1 MNNSYSQYEKDIR
14 GKVIL
19 VTGGTGSFGNAVIS
33 GLLQF
38 DPKRIIVFSRDEK
51 KQHDMRYLYNSPI
64 LKFVIGD
71 VRDAESINKVMG
83 GVNYV
88 FHAAALKQV
97 PSCEFFPLEAIKTN
111 ILGAHNVIDAAI
123 QHKVERLVVLSTD
136 KAVYPINA
144 MGLTK
149 ALMEKVMIAN
159 SRKIS
164 EPNSGLSEENNGQTT
179 LCGTRY
185 GNVLMTRGSVIPY
198 FIELIKKGEV
208 LTVTDPNMTRFL
220 LPLSESVELV
230 LHAMTNGKN
239 GDIYVKKAPA
249 TNMETLVQAVCKI
262 FNYDKGHKVVG
273 IRAGEKIHETLISQE
288 EMARAE
294 DEGDYFRIPSESQGL
309 DYQQYY
315 DKGKRSPLEEVI
327 SFTSENTKQLDL
339 EQTTDLLMTL
349 PEIQEELRNF
359 KK

>member
-33 GLLQF
+33 GLLKF

-51 KQHDMRYLYNSPI
+51 KQHDMRYLYNSPT

-71 VRDAESINKVMG
+71 VRDAESINRVMG
-83 GVNYV
+83 SVDYV

-111 ILGAHNVIDAAI
+111 ILGAHNVINAAI

-149 ALMEKVMIAN
+149 ALMEKVMIAD
-159 SRKIS
+159 SRKI
-164 EPNSGLSEENNGQTT
+164 NEENNKQTT

-185 GNVLMTRGSVIPY
+185 GNVLMTRGSVIPL
-198 FIELIKKGEV
+198 FIDLIKRGEV

-230 LHAMTNGKN
+230 LYAMTNGKN

-249 TNMETLVQAVCKI
+249 TNMETLAQAVCKI
-262 FNYDKGHKVVG
+262 FNYDKGHQVVG

-315 DKGKRSPLEEVI
+315 DKGKNKPLNEIV
-327 SFTSENTKQLDL
+327 SFTSENTRQLNL
-339 EQTTDLLMTL
+339 EQTIDLLMTL
-349 PEIQEELRNF
+349 PDIQDALKSNQ
-359 KK
+359 